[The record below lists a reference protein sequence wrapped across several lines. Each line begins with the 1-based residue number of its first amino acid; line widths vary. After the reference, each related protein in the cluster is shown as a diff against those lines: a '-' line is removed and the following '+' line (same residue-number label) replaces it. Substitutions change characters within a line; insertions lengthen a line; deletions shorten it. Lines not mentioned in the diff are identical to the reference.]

1 MDKLPRRLH
10 GRPLGKLKAA
20 AQSFFQ
26 KESAAP
32 PNLVGVN
39 VFAQLG
45 KTEDICWPENEQAI
59 LLFNDLFTQWRVG
72 AGGATGLDY
81 AAAYPLMDRRAA
93 SPEEWEDLFY
103 ALRVMES
110 AALEAMAE
118 EREQN

>member
-10 GRPLGKLKAA
+10 RRPAGKLKAA
-20 AQSFFQ
+20 ARSFFT
-26 KESAAP
+26 KANAAP
-32 PNLVGVN
+32 SNLVGFN
-39 VFAQLG
+39 VFDQLG
-45 KTEDICWPENEQAI
+45 KTEDICWPENERAI

-118 EREQN
+118 EREHN

>member
-1 MDKLPRRLH
+1 M
-10 GRPLGKLKAA
+10 
-20 AQSFFQ
+20 
-26 KESAAP
+26 
-32 PNLVGVN
+32 
-39 VFAQLG
+39 
-45 KTEDICWPENEQAI
+45 
-59 LLFNDLFTQWRVG
+59 G

>member
-1 MDKLPRRLH
+1 MDKLPRGLH
-10 GRPLGKLKAA
+10 RRPVGKLKAA
-20 AQSFFQ
+20 ARSFFT
-26 KESAAP
+26 KANAAP
-32 PNLVGVN
+32 SNLVGFN
-39 VFAQLG
+39 VFDQLG

-59 LLFNDLFTQWRVG
+59 LLFNDLSTQWRGG

-118 EREQN
+118 EREHN